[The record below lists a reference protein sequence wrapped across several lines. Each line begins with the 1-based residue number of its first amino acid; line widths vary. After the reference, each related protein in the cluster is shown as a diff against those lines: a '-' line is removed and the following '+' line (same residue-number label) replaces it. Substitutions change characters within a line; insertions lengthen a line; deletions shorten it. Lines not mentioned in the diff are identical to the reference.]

1 MRLTVFAGVLVFAL
15 AGCAGSTAPSGKSSQ
30 RGMTKDI
37 GGVPE
42 EKEFKEVDS
51 EFPAYPPDSGLLEF
65 YPRQKSQN
73 RFYVDP
79 NTLSIGPDRVIRY
92 SLVVK
97 SPSGALTV
105 SYEGLRC
112 KTSEYKLYGF
122 GVTAGEWTRS
132 RNSEWHPVP
141 KTAGDFRFAL
151 YKDYFCDLEAI
162 AGRNERD
169 LIANLAGN
177 PLNNVTDKNR

>member
-1 MRLTVFAGVLVFAL
+1 MRLSVFAVVGLLAL
-15 AGCAGSTAPSGKSSQ
+15 AACASSTAPSGKSSQ

-42 EKEFKEVDS
+42 EKDFKEIES
-51 EFPAYPPDSGLLEF
+51 EFPAYPSDTGLLEF
-65 YPRQKSQN
+65 YTRQNSQN
-73 RFYVDP
+73 HFYVDP
-79 NTLSIGPDRVIRY
+79 NALSIGADRVIRY
-92 SLVVK
+92 SVVVK
-97 SPSGALTV
+97 SPSGARTI

-112 KTSEYKLYGF
+112 KTSEYKIYGF
-122 GVTAGEWTRS
+122 GVTEGQWTKARS
-132 RNSEWHPVP
+132 SEWRNVP
-141 KTAGDFRFAL
+141 KTASDFRFAL

-162 AGRNERD
+162 NGRNTRD